1 MQLYG
6 GGKLW
11 KTWCALSAVQIQWRV
26 RSQNLVRH
34 EICTDKSVG
43 ATNINTG
50 RSVGA
55 AWAVADVGLVN
66 YGRDGARGSALMRLL
81 AGNLGR
87 VALVMLV
94 LAGAVWGQE
103 STSGLVRARR
113 FDSIRILQDG
123 KVSQQSGTSDAQTA
137 PAAKPAKPTAH
148 KFWDTENILLFAGV
162 GAARGLDYAS
172 TLNIRRRG
180 LNEALLNNE
189 TVDNHAEFAAIEAAT
204 TAASVGLSYIFHA
217 TGHHRLE
224 RWTSYVHIGVTVAGA
239 ARNYALK
246 TPHPAM

>member
-1 MQLYG
+1 MR
-6 GGKLW
+6 KL
-11 KTWCALSAVQIQWRV
+11 
-26 RSQNLVRH
+26 
-34 EICTDKSVG
+34 VG
-43 ATNINTG
+43 NF
-50 RSVGA
+50 
-55 AWAVADVGLVN
+55 
-66 YGRDGARGSALMRLL
+66 
-81 AGNLGR
+81 GR
-87 VALVMLV
+87 VALVV
-94 LAGAVWGQE
+94 LTMAGAVWGQE
-103 STSGLVRARR
+103 SNGGVSEARR
-113 FDSIRILQDG
+113 FDSIRILQDVKPSQSSG
-123 KVSQQSGTSDAQTA
+123 SSGEQTVS
-137 PAAKPAKPTAH
+137 AAKPAKPVVH

-180 LNEALLNNE
+180 INEALLNNE

-246 TPHPAM
+246 TPHAGT